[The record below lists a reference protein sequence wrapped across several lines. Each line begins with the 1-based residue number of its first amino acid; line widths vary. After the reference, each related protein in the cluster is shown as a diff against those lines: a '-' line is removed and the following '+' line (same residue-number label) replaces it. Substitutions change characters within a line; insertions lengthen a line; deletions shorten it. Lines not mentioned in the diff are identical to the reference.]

1 MSRGASII
9 GRNIRVGRGEIDLMV
24 VIAGQR
30 VAVEVKASLADS
42 AGDPIF
48 HFNERKQRQVRA
60 LARQQN
66 AFRVDYVG
74 VQLSTAGATIRWL
87 PAVC

>member
-1 MSRGASII
+1 LTRGASIV

-24 VIAGQR
+24 MIDGKR
-30 VAVEVKASLADS
+30 VAVEVKASLAES
-42 AGDPIF
+42 EGDPIF
-48 HFNERKQRQVRA
+48 HFDDRKQRQVRA
-60 LARQQN
+60 LARKQN

-74 VQLSTAGATIRWL
+74 VELSPTGATIRWL